1 MKVIALNVK
10 YNHRTC
16 GTLAKF
22 IFDDGEHTF
31 MFHYDYD
38 YLLHEKSFPVS
49 LSLPKRSKP
58 YYSNELFGFFDNMV
72 AEGWLKKEQ
81 AKLQRINEDDHFLLL
96 LNNGQ
101 DLPGAVT
108 VDYDEQ
114 LSNLL
119 KENFKI

>member
-10 YNHRTC
+10 YNGQTC
-16 GTLAKF
+16 GTLAK
-22 IFDDGEHTF
+22 ITFDNGENAF
-31 MFHYDYD
+31 MFHYDFD
-38 YLLHEKSFPVS
+38 YLLQEKSFPVS
-49 LSLPKRSKP
+49 LSLPKSSKP

-81 AKLQRINEDDHFLLL
+81 SKLQRINEDDHFLLL

-108 VDYDEQ
+108 VEYDEQ
-114 LSNLL
+114 LSDLL
-119 KENFKI
+119 RKNF